1 MSNEEAAPGPAA
13 EPAAEL
19 KWPAWWV
26 LGLQL
31 AALWSLGLV
40 RPLFDVLGSDEA
52 FFVARGNTPSDILIF
67 AIGLTFIPPLVLT
80 LVELAVSAASSK
92 AARQLHVLFVALL
105 AALLAMQF
113 IKGIFAGALPVI
125 AISLLIGALVG
136 WAFLRTA
143 GMRSFLTVL
152 TPAPFIFLA
161 LFLFTAPISNILM
174 PSTEGS
180 GSSDNPG
187 ESGNSTPV
195 VLVIFDELPNAVLM
209 NADTSINAERF
220 PNFAKLAATSTWY
233 KNNTTVSDST
243 FSAVPAILTGKTP
256 PDDLRKLSAAQV
268 NELYRDNI
276 YTMLAASHRIGNV
289 EAITHICP
297 PALCA
302 PKQSE
307 TAVTR
312 LQALYSDL
320 SVVTGRTVLP
330 KSLADQL
337 PSIDATYG
345 DFSPAQAAELDSN
358 DKKNANA
365 NPKARFENTPPIAEV
380 PGADANNNGLRQV
393 AGLQNSITGAGKPPL
408 YVMHML
414 MPHVPWRFGPTGDQY
429 YPNGS
434 DAPGLEGVNWT
445 TNEYLTNVAL
455 QRFIL
460 QTQYT
465 DKIVASIVE
474 RMKKA
479 GIWDRSLFII
489 TADHGVSFRPGGSR
503 RPVTQETLAE
513 IANQPMFVKYPGQK
527 KGIVSTA
534 PTSNVDVAPTI
545 AAVTKTGQNLKFDG
559 VPFNDPQPT
568 SEVAVRNGR
577 QAARVTAPSAD
588 LMARR
593 DQLAREWSATFPSG
607 QDALYR
613 LGPNPNLI
621 GQQVSALGKTTTS
634 ARATVK
640 FGNLYSN
647 IPHKSAVVQI
657 YFVGNTSGLAPGTPL
672 AAAVD
677 GKIVAVGEAYNTP
690 GGGAFGIVLPPQS
703 LRGSS
708 AKVSLYSVSGG
719 STLAPLASAGR

>member
-1 MSNEEAAPGPAA
+1 LTDEEAAPGPAA
-13 EPAAEL
+13 KPPAEL
-19 KWPAWWV
+19 KWPSWWIQ
-26 LGLQL
+26 GLQL

-40 RPLFDVLGSDEA
+40 RPLFDVLGSDDA
-52 FFVARGNTPSDILIF
+52 FFVARGNTPGDILIF
-67 AIGLTFIPPLVLT
+67 AIGLTFIPPLLLT
-80 LVELAVSAASSK
+80 LIELAVSAASSK
-92 AARQLHVLFVALL
+92 AARQLHVLLIALL
-105 AALLAMQF
+105 SALLAMQF
-113 IKGIFAGALPVI
+113 IKGIFAGALPAI
-125 AISLLIGALVG
+125 AISLLVGALVG
-136 WAFLRTA
+136 WGFLRTA

-174 PSTEGS
+174 PSSEGS
-180 GSSDNPG
+180 SSSNNPG

-195 VLVIFDELPNAVLM
+195 VLIIFDELPNATLM

-220 PNFAKLAATSTWY
+220 PNFAELAKTSTWY

-243 FSAVPAILTGKTP
+243 FSAVPAILTGKAP
-256 PDDLRKLSAAQV
+256 PDDLRKLSGAQV
-268 NELYRDNI
+268 NELYRNNI

-302 PKQSE
+302 AKQTE
-307 TAVTR
+307 TAATR
-312 LQALYSDL
+312 LRSLYSDL

-358 DKKNANA
+358 DKKNADPN
-365 NPKARFENTPPIAEV
+365 ARFENTPPIAEV
-380 PGADANNNGLRQV
+380 PGAGTNNNGLRQV
-393 AGLQNSITGAGKPPL
+393 AGLQNAITGAGKPPL

-414 MPHVPWRFGPTGDQY
+414 MPHVPWRFGSSGDQY

-434 DAPGLEGVNWT
+434 DAPGLNDATWT
-445 TNEYLTNVAL
+445 TNKYLTNVAL

-479 GIWDRSLFII
+479 GIWDRALFIV
-489 TADHGVSFRPGGSR
+489 TADHGVSFRAGASR
-503 RPVTQETLAE
+503 RPVTEETLPE
-513 IANQPMFVKYPGQK
+513 IANQVMFVKYPGQT

-534 PTSNVDVAPTI
+534 PTRTVDVAPTI

-577 QAARVTAPSAD
+577 RAARVRGPSTEV
-588 LMARR
+588 MARR

-607 QDALYR
+607 QDSLYR

-621 GQQVSALGKTTTS
+621 GQQVSALGKATTS
-634 ARATVK
+634 ARATIR
-640 FGNLYSN
+640 FSNLYSS
-647 IPHKSAVVQI
+647 IPHKSGVVQI

-672 AAAVD
+672 AAAVN
-677 GKIVAVGEAYNTP
+677 GKIVAVGEAYDTAS
-690 GGGAFGIVLPPQS
+690 GGAFGIVLPPES